1 MNERGIR
8 MDWNEL
14 GKLLLVF
21 AVIAIWPMYLL
32 IKAEC
37 RRMKNNR
44 APEILVRAEV
54 IAKSITS
61 DNVQYSSWYLTDRVF
76 YATFLLDDG
85 ETVELA
91 MSDRK
96 WGALHEG
103 DEGQLLYQGVKMLE
117 FSRDVKSE

>member
-14 GKLLLVF
+14 LKPLLIF

-37 RRMKNNR
+37 RRKKNNR

-61 DNVQYSSWYLTDRVF
+61 DNVQYSSWYLNDRVF
-76 YATFLLDDG
+76 YATFLLEDG
-85 ETVELA
+85 KTVELA

-96 WGALHEG
+96 WGALREG

-117 FSRDVKSE
+117 FSKDVKSE

>member
-1 MNERGIR
+1 MNERGIH

-32 IKAEC
+32 IKAEY
-37 RRMKNNR
+37 RRVKNNR

-61 DNVQYSSWYLTDRVF
+61 DNAQYSSWYLNDRVF
-76 YATFLLDDG
+76 YATFLLEDG
-85 ETVELA
+85 KTVELA

-103 DEGQLLYQGVKMLE
+103 DKGQLFYQGQKLLE
-117 FSRDVKSE
+117 FSKDVKSE

>member
-1 MNERGIR
+1 MNERGIH

-32 IKAEC
+32 IKAEY
-37 RRMKNNR
+37 RRTKNNR
-44 APEILVRAEV
+44 EPEILVRAEV

-76 YATFLLDDG
+76 YATFLLEDG
-85 ETVELA
+85 KTVELA

-117 FSRDVKSE
+117 FSRNVKTE